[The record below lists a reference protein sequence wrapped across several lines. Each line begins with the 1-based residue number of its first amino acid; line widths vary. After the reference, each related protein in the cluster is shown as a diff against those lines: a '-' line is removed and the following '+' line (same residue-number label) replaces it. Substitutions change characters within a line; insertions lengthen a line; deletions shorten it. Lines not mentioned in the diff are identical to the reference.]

1 VQWGLLPI
9 VAVPIIS
16 NLRAVNTPD
25 SSTPPPPPNIPG
37 VQSLT
42 RFSRQNRGGSLP
54 ALDDEYR
61 FVVNDIGLTDLL

>member
-1 VQWGLLPI
+1 MGLLAV

-25 SSTPPPPPNIPG
+25 SSTPADSTYIPRL
-37 VQSLT
+37 QSRT
-42 RFSRQNRGGSLP
+42 RFSRQNRDVSLP

-61 FVVNDIGLTDLL
+61 FVVNDIGFTDLQ